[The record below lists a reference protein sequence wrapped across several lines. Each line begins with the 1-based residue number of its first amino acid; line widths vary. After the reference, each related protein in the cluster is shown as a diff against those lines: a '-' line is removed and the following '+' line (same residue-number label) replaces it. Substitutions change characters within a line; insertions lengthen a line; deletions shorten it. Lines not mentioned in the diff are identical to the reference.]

1 MQMLTTLCLTLG
13 MLAAPT
19 RPTLVVANMDASTVS
34 IVDLTTGTILAT
46 LPTGHVPHEVAAS
59 ADGRWA
65 VVTDYGDKQAGS
77 TLTIVDLQAL
87 TVARTIELLPHRRP
101 HGAAFLPD
109 NRTVAI
115 TSETSGM
122 VLLVNVET
130 GKVTGEIPTGQKLS
144 HMLAVG
150 TDGRYAY
157 TANVG
162 DGSLSMLNLGGGEQ
176 PRILPVSV
184 QTEGIGLTPGSS
196 QAWLGSNPTGKVYA
210 VDLGQWKVID
220 SIQTSGMPYRIGFT
234 PDGTT
239 AVITNPMTDE
249 VQILDART
257 RQLRG
262 TVKLPAKASPQGLTF
277 SPDGTTAW
285 ITLGGSAEIAE
296 IDLSGHSVRRHLPA
310 GAGPDGIAYV
320 LR

>member
-1 MQMLTTLCLTLG
+1 

-34 IVDLTTGTILAT
+34 IVDLTAGTVLAT

-130 GKVTGEIPTGQKLS
+130 GKVTGEVPTGQKLS

-150 TDGRYAY
+150 ADGRYAY
-157 TANVG
+157 TANIG
-162 DGSLSMLNLGGGEQ
+162 DGSLSLLTLGGGVQ

-184 QTEGIGLTPGSS
+184 QTEGIGLTPSSS

-210 VDLGQWKVID
+210 VDLAEWKVID
-220 SIQTSGMPYRIGFT
+220 SIQTNGMPYRIGFT
-234 PDGTT
+234 PDGAT

-249 VQILDART
+249 IQVLDART
-257 RQLRG
+257 RQSRA
-262 TVKLPAKASPQGLTF
+262 TVKLPAKASPQGLAF

-285 ITLGGSAEIAE
+285 VTLGGSAEVAE
-296 IDLSGHSVRRHLPA
+296 IDLSHSSVRRHLPA